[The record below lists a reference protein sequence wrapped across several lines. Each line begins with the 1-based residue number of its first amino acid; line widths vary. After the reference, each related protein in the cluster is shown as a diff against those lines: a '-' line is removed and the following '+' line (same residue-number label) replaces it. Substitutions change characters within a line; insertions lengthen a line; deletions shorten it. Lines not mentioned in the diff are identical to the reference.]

1 MPKFKELFIRKV
13 AGSTLPHL
21 RMHGRWLEQ
30 IGFTVG
36 TTVTAIYKDSCLTL
50 KTEALKPLENHMPEE
65 HAFTV
70 CVTSRLMGNKPKP
83 RTQLFL
89 NGFVLR
95 KYGFNLGDR
104 VGLTLSPNMIQ
115 ISKINRFT
123 TECA

>member
-1 MPKFKELFIRKV
+1 MQKFKELFIRKI
-13 AGSTLPHL
+13 AGSTLPHVRL
-21 RMHGRWLEQ
+21 HGKWLEQ

-36 TTVTAIYKDSCLTL
+36 TTVTAVYKDSCLTL
-50 KTEALKPLENHMPEE
+50 KTDALKLEDHTPEE

-89 NGFVLR
+89 NGFLLR

-104 VGLTLSPNMIQ
+104 IGLSLTPNMIQ

-123 TECA
+123 AESA